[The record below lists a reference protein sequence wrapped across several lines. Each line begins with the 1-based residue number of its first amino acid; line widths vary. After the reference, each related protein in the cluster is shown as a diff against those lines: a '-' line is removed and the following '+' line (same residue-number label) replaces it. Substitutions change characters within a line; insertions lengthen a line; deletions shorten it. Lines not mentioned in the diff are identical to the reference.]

1 MPTRDCIG
9 KKLSLVIVVVAA
21 VVVGATVRSDGEEGE
36 GEAWLSSSSTLEAGA

>member
-9 KKLSLVIVVVAA
+9 KKLSLVTVVVAA
-21 VVVGATVRSDGEEGE
+21 VVGATVRSDGEEGE